1 MKQALLKTM
10 YVFLALS
17 LIFTTGAVAQE
28 LNAKVL
34 INTSKLNNTKTD
46 ACNAFREKA
55 QEFLNTHQWTDI
67 RYQEN
72 EKIECTFNVTINKYN
87 EQNGMFECTMLLNAS
102 RPVYNASY
110 TTTLY
115 SVRDAAF
122 NFRFD
127 AADQLEWNPE
137 NLNSQLIALLAYYA
151 HFIIGMD
158 LDSFSPMG
166 GTEVFKTADD
176 IVQKAQSLGF
186 AGWAAFSDNTNRFAM
201 LNDYMD
207 GSMESLRELTYK
219 YHRKGLDQMADSAQ
233 TAMDTMFECIELLDK
248 AHQGRSMSQIPQLF
262 CEYKKD
268 ELVNIF
274 KGKGSA
280 EQRKRAYDVLFS
292 INASLANEWEKIR
305 K

>member
-1 MKQALLKTM
+1 MKKALLKAS
-10 YVFLALS
+10 YIFLALFFVCAAKAS
-17 LIFTTGAVAQE
+17 AQE

-46 ACNAFREKA
+46 ACDAFREKA
-55 QEFLNTHQWTDI
+55 QEFLNSHQWTDI
-67 RYQEN
+67 KYQEN

-87 EQNGMFECTMLLNAS
+87 EQDGMFECSMLLNAS
-102 RPVYNASY
+102 RPVYNSSY

-115 SVRDAAF
+115 SVRDASF
-122 NFRFD
+122 NFHFD

-137 NLNSQLIALLAYYA
+137 NLNSQLIALLTFYA

-166 GTEVFKTADD
+166 GTEIFRTADD

-186 AGWAAFSDNTNRFAM
+186 AGWAAFSDNTNRFAL

-207 GSMESLRELTYK
+207 GSMESMRQLTYM

-233 TAMDTMFECIELLDK
+233 TAQDAMFECIELLDK
-248 AHQGRSMSQIPQLF
+248 AHKGRNMSQVPQLF

-274 KGKGSA
+274 RSKGSA
-280 EQRKRAYDVLFS
+280 DQRKRAYDVLFS
-292 INASLANEWEKIR
+292 INPSLANEWEKIR